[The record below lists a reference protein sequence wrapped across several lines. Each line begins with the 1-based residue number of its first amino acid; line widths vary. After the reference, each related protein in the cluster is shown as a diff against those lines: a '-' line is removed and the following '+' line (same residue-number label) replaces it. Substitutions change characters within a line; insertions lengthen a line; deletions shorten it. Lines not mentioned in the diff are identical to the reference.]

1 MSTVLPRFLLIEP
14 QFVLRRTIAM
24 VAREQGVVDFQE
36 ASNVGRAR
44 ALLAGEAFEGVVID
58 LHEGPLAMAL
68 LGELRQG
75 QFATRADARVI
86 ALATDGNPVDAARLQ
101 ALGVAGVLGKP
112 VRISDLLGAIV
123 DADAHDQATL
133 EPLSLLSTR
142 WPGRCR
148 DACLCSCLYVLG
160 GHILPAQGGILLQY

>member
-36 ASNVGRAR
+36 TSNVGRAR

-75 QFATRADARVI
+75 QFATRADARVS
-86 ALATDGNPVDAARLQ
+86 ALVTDGNPVDAARLQ

-133 EPLSLLSTR
+133 EPQAS
-142 WPGRCR
+142 
-148 DACLCSCLYVLG
+148 
-160 GHILPAQGGILLQY
+160 

>member
-68 LGELRQG
+68 LGELQQG

-123 DADAHDQATL
+123 DAHDQAPL
-133 EPLSLLSTR
+133 EPQAS
-142 WPGRCR
+142 
-148 DACLCSCLYVLG
+148 
-160 GHILPAQGGILLQY
+160 

>member
-36 ASNVGRAR
+36 ASNVGPH

-75 QFATRADARVI
+75 WPCHPRRCPGDCAGDRRQPCGRRASAGPGRGRCAGHRCASVI
-86 ALATDGNPVDAARLQ
+86 CSARLWMRMRTTR
-101 ALGVAGVLGKP
+101 P
-112 VRISDLLGAIV
+112 PGAS
-123 DADAHDQATL
+123 
-133 EPLSLLSTR
+133 SLLSTR
-142 WPGRCR
+142 WPGGCR